1 MKALRYCLTSFVA
14 CMFMLSCD
22 ELPFDFNLGG
32 DNKDNQENQEN
43 QENEENQEG
52 PMIQHFGCD
61 LEFTAE
67 GVTDENFL
75 GLCFYLTH
83 ERKYEFRG
91 IEDCSWVTIRNAQNV
106 DGHDWIP
113 YITVAPNTT
122 GERRSAGV
130 EIFYD
135 QQAICKHTIVQLP

>member
-1 MKALRYCLTSFVA
+1 MKALRYCLTSLVA

-32 DNKDNQENQEN
+32 DNKENQEN
-43 QENEENQEG
+43 QE
-52 PMIQHFGCD
+52 PQHFGCD

-75 GLCFYLTH
+75 ALCWNLTH
-83 ERKYEFRG
+83 EHKYEFLG

-130 EIFYD
+130 EIFYN
-135 QQAICKHTIVQLP
+135 QQVICKHTIVQLP